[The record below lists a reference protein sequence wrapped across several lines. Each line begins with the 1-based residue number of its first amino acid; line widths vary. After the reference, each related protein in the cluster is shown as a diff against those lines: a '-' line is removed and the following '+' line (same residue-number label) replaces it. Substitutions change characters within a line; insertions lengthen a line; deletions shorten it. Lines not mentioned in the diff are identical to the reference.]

1 MEFQRFNKKVKPFKL
16 TYLLVKNTKYKPIH
30 SLCGMELQR
39 FNKKKTAETC
49 LDHSHTH
56 LKQRS
61 FK

>member
-39 FNKKKTAETC
+39 FNKKKAAETC
-49 LDHSHTH
+49 LDHTVT
-56 LKQRS
+56 LI
-61 FK
+61 